1 MDEDV
6 TALSLHSHE
15 PKIIFHG
22 TGKTNN
28 DYDKV
33 SPIVV
38 LWVLRY
44 LYTNV
49 WVLLHEEGDGEDEVV
64 VELQESVLVSDV
76 EGEKIAVHGLA
87 HEELVIQEAIED
99 VVAEYV
105 PCSDDDEELST
116 IAVETCVMS
125 PDDVALEDEG
135 LRVDVVTDAQVQED
149 PDTCGDYL
157 MISCEWLQPL
167 RIEHLLKRICE
178 Y

>member
-1 MDEDV
+1 M
-6 TALSLHSHE
+6 SI
-15 PKIIFHG
+15 KIFIYA
-22 TGKTNN
+22 NMC
-28 DYDKV
+28 
-33 SPIVV
+33 
-38 LWVLRY
+38 
-44 LYTNV
+44 
-49 WVLLHEEGDGEDEVV
+49 VLLQEEGDGEDEVV

-105 PCSDDDEELST
+105 PCSDEDEDEDLGT

-157 MISCEWLQPL
+157 MISCECLQPV
-167 RIEHLLKRICE
+167 RIELFLKRS
-178 Y
+178 